1 MSEVTDS
8 VSSRYAIE
16 LQGLTKS
23 FGAHHVL
30 KGIDLKVSAGERL
43 AIFGPNGAGKT
54 TLIKIVA
61 TLIRPSAGT
70 VLINGTS
77 IRDKP
82 EQIRSRLGV
91 MGHHTFLYDNL
102 TVYDNLKFYGSMYGV
117 NNLDRTVREVIARVE
132 LESRLYDRV
141 GTLSRGMQQRVSLAR
156 AIIHNPSILFLD
168 EPETGLDP
176 HAVSVMQGILDTP
189 AIERNTVLFTTH
201 NIERGL
207 ELCDRLAIL
216 SEGRIVYQKPKEEID
231 TANFKS
237 VYNRYT
243 GMSK

>member
-1 MSEVTDS
+1 MNEVTDP
-8 VSSRYAIE
+8 VSSRCAIE

-30 KGIDLKVSAGERL
+30 RGIDLKVSAGERL

-61 TLIRPSAGT
+61 TLIRPSSGT

-91 MGHHTFLYDNL
+91 MGHQTFLYDNL

-156 AIIHNPSILFLD
+156 AIIHSPSILFLD
-168 EPETGLDP
+168 EPEAGLDP
-176 HAVSVMQGILDTP
+176 HSVNILQGILNNSGN
-189 AIERNTVLFTTH
+189 ERSTVLFTSH

-216 SEGRIVYQKPKEEID
+216 SEGKIVYQGPKDELD
-231 TANFKS
+231 AANFKL
-237 VYNRYT
+237 VYDRYT

>member
-1 MSEVTDS
+1 MNEVTGP
-8 VSSRYAIE
+8 VSSTCAIE
-16 LQGLTKS
+16 LQGLTRS

-30 KGIDLKVSAGERL
+30 RGIDLKVNTGERL

-54 TLIKIVA
+54 TLIKIIA
-61 TLIRPSAGT
+61 TIIRPSSGT

-91 MGHHTFLYDNL
+91 MGHYTFLYDNL
-102 TVYDNLKFYGSMYGV
+102 TVYDNLKFYGRMYGV
-117 NNLDRTVREVIARVE
+117 NNLDRAVREVIARVE

-156 AIIHNPSILFLD
+156 AIIHSPSILFMD
-168 EPETGLDP
+168 EPEAGLDP
-176 HAVSVMQGILDTP
+176 RAVSVMQGILDTSGN
-189 AIERNTVLFTTH
+189 ARNTVLFTTH

-216 SEGRIVYQKPKEEID
+216 SEGKIVYQGLKEEID

-237 VYNRYT
+237 VYDRYT
-243 GMSK
+243 GLNK

>member
-1 MSEVTDS
+1 MNKVTDTVPS
-8 VSSRYAIE
+8 QYAIE

-23 FGAHHVL
+23 FGVHHVL
-30 KGIDLKVSAGERL
+30 KGIDLQVSAGERL

-54 TLIKIVA
+54 TLIKLMA
-61 TLIRPSAGT
+61 TLIRPSSGT
-70 VLINGTS
+70 VLIHGKS

-82 EQIRSRLGV
+82 EQIRSLLGV

-132 LESRLYDRV
+132 LQSRLYDRV

-176 HAVSVMQGILDTP
+176 HAVSIMQEILNTP
-189 AIERNTVLFTTH
+189 GIERNTVLFTTH
-201 NIERGL
+201 NMERGL

-216 SEGRIVYQKPKEEID
+216 SEGRIVYQKPKAEID

-237 VYNRYT
+237 VYDQYT
-243 GMSK
+243 GTGT